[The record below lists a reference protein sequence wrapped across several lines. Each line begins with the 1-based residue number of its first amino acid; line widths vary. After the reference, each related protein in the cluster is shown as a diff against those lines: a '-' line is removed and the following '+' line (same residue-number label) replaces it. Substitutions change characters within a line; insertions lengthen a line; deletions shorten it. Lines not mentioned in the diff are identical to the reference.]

1 MTTRKL
7 VEYLDKYGNSPF
19 GRWFS
24 RMNAVAA
31 AKITTVLYRMEQGNF
46 SNAKSVGS
54 GVFEY
59 KVDFGPGYR
68 IYFGQDGKVLVI
80 LLHGG
85 IKQRQHLD
93 IEFARELW
101 TDYKARKK
109 GGINSW
115 H

>member
-1 MTTRKL
+1 
-7 VEYLDKYGNSPF
+7 
-19 GRWFS
+19 
-24 RMNAVAA
+24 MNAVAA
-31 AKITTVLYRMEQGNF
+31 AKITTALYRMEQGNF

-85 IKQRQHLD
+85 TKQRQHLD

-101 TDYKARKK
+101 MDYKA
-109 GGINSW
+109 
-115 H
+115 